1 MAATASP
8 SAHSTSATALTLQR
22 AQEIVGIRDDTHSPQ
37 SLRETYSTDFKLDR
51 KLSSHNFSVEETNE
65 EVQTLRK
72 PALLARVENF

>member
-1 MAATASP
+1 
-8 SAHSTSATALTLQR
+8 
-22 AQEIVGIRDDTHSPQ
+22 VGIRDDTHSPQ